1 MAVRQRP
8 GPKPRN
14 LVGREF
20 GRLRVLGEGT
30 GRARSDG
37 RNIRTWRCRCECGT
51 EEVEIRGPDLTSGHT
66 TSCGCVKGERPGGRP
81 PKRAAK
87 PEARASR
94 RREVAAPAPAPIE
107 PAPRPSATR
116 AASRMDG

>member
-1 MAVRQRP
+1 MAARP

-20 GRLRVLGEGT
+20 GRLLVLGEGT

-37 RNIRTWRCRCECGT
+37 RSIRTWRCRCACGT

-66 TSCGCVKGERPGGRP
+66 TSCGCLKGERGGRP
-81 PKRAAK
+81 PKLSAEPAK
-87 PEARASR
+87 PR
-94 RREVAAPAPAPIE
+94 RGRPAVAAPSPTPSE

-116 AASRMDG
+116 AASRMD